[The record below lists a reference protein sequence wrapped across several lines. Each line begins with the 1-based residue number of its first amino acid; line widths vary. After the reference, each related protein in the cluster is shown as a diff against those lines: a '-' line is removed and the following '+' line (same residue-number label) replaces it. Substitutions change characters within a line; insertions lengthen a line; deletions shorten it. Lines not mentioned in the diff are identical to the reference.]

1 MSFSVTKRFLTRHP
15 LTKNNLFAAYCRFF
29 KWQIIS
35 RINTN
40 SFEYPFILGT
50 KFLVKMV

>member
-1 MSFSVTKRFLTRHP
+1 MSFSVTKRFLSKHP

-35 RINTN
+35 RMNTN
-40 SFEYPFILGT
+40 SHLSILLLWELN
-50 KFLVKMV
+50 FW